1 LINNNGD
8 DSFVVRPLNMENTY
22 KLEAYKEEIISFNV
36 DFNFISVIE
45 NYIIICLENSEQVDI
60 NNKNMKFIMPQIWR
74 KLKSWHL
81 IKKVNMS

>member
-1 LINNNGD
+1 MLINNNGD

-60 NNKNMKFIMPQIWR
+60 NNKNMKFIMPQI
-74 KLKSWHL
+74 
-81 IKKVNMS
+81 

>member
-1 LINNNGD
+1 LLINNNGD

-60 NNKNMKFIMPQIWR
+60 NNKNMKFIMPQI
-74 KLKSWHL
+74 
-81 IKKVNMS
+81 

>member
-60 NNKNMKFIMPQIWR
+60 NNKNMKFIMPQI
-74 KLKSWHL
+74 
-81 IKKVNMS
+81 